1 MTPTTEIKAAAL
13 KLRLHAIDWIE
24 PSAIDSTAE
33 LLAMLTSQD
42 KQERERAKNMV
53 RDMVRQGQ
61 KIQADQ
67 RAALALI
74 ERGERCDE
82 RP

>member
-1 MTPTTEIKAAAL
+1 MTPATFNKSEMLQLWATDRNPHVVIGQWTAILAA
-13 KLRLHAIDWIE
+13 
-24 PSAIDSTAE
+24 
-33 LLAMLTSQD
+33 LTSQD
-42 KQERERAKNMV
+42 KAERERAKNMV

-67 RAALALI
+67 RAALVLI